1 MALQRVGRHILLRY
15 LLTHRFKF
23 RRSAKLAVVMVVYGK
38 CLGTMLIY
46 VYMLLGNHGIKLWPS
61 LLSPQTFELPA
72 EPLMRKSSTRTR
84 LADIKFQEDSEE
96 ERKRLTIELK
106 EIERERFV
114 QISLCESAQLLILA
128 LWRLVTGTCTCHE

>member
-1 MALQRVGRHILLRY
+1 
-15 LLTHRFKF
+15 
-23 RRSAKLAVVMVVYGK
+23 MVVYSK
-38 CLGTMLIY
+38 CLGITLIY
-46 VYMLLGNHGIKLWPS
+46 MYMLLGNHGNHYHVIKVGPS

-114 QISLCESAQLLILA
+114 QISLCESA
-128 LWRLVTGTCTCHE
+128 VSC